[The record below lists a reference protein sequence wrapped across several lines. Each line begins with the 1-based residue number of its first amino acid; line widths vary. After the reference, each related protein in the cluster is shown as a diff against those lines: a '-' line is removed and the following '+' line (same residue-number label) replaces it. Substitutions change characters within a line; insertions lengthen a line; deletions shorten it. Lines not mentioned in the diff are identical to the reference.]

1 MEYFIGIDWGVRKIG
16 VAFGDNET
24 CQSFSYGLLKN
35 DDNIFEKLNDIA
47 EKYESKNFVV
57 GFEQNKIYNDNS
69 KKIVNFVNKLSV
81 FSDKKVTF
89 SPEMFTTREAQNNL
103 KSANKKKLAKK
114 DDVEAAR
121 IILQNFLDTNFEN

>member
-24 CQSFSYGLLKN
+24 RQSFSYGLLKN

-69 KKIVNFVNKLSV
+69 KKIINFVNKLSV
-81 FSDKKVTF
+81 FSDKKITF